1 MIRNLCATDVY
12 TPCAYCH
19 IILCVYRRVH
29 TIYGMKDHH
38 NTTQGFGAYSG
49 LSQFHLVLTTPTRS
63 LPVSQLYLPCR
74 MLSLMDLLLVFLY
87 WLMVAALVLHV
98 LHMTAQLLES
108 YRHSPR
114 YINTYM
120 ATHIE
125 VRHTQSYHSYHT
137 LLVMS
142 TVWHQVYAGPN
153 KGLSFK
159 HIMALYK

>member
-1 MIRNLCATDVY
+1 MGHNGSPYDYVIHAALIARS
-12 TPCAYCH
+12 
-19 IILCVYRRVH
+19 RVANYQLP
-29 TIYGMKDHH
+29 T
-38 NTTQGFGAYSG
+38 S
-49 LSQFHLVLTTPTRS
+49 SVTTPTRS
-63 LPVSQLYLPCR
+63 LPVSQPYLPCR
-74 MLSLMDLLLVFLY
+74 MLSLMDLLLLFLY
-87 WLMVAALVLHV
+87 LLMAAALVLHV

-108 YRHSPR
+108 YRQSPR

-137 LLVMS
+137 LLAMS

-159 HIMALYK
+159 HITALYQ